1 MSGFNGLVEGNL
13 DDASVKEQAMK
24 NLSIFLGEK

>member
-13 DDASVKEQAMK
+13 DDESTKAKAIE
-24 NLSIFLGEK
+24 NLKTFLGE